1 MAEPCISQTQTLKN
15 LGSIDL
21 LGDRDGPALQRNV
34 NHGSPPGGLHSALPL
49 AQAHPGEPLKRP
61 VGRVTSR
68 LFGGGGQGKGAKS
81 SYRFGALSP
90 LSSYQLVIAY
100 KGLPLASLI
109 SLFQYFSTSAA
120 WNASEGG
127 ATVCP
132 ALLTILVKVSL
143 FCRA

>member
-1 MAEPCISQTQTLKN
+1 MTERRVAQPQTPEN

-21 LGDRDGPALQRNV
+21 LGDRHGSALQRNI
-34 NHGSPPGGLHSALPL
+34 NHGSPPGGLHSALPV
-49 AQAHPGEPLKRP
+49 AQARSGEPLKRP
-61 VGRVTSR
+61 AGRVTSR
-68 LFGGGGQGKGAKS
+68 LGGGGGQGKGAKS

-120 WNASEGG
+120 TLAGIG
-127 ATVCP
+127 T
-132 ALLTILVKVSL
+132 
-143 FCRA
+143 